1 METCSFRA
9 PLYLAPMR
17 LTGEIPSSFIC
28 TSSEL
33 MLENENSEGKESHL
47 LLHISRDGI
56 SCCFYAEWI
65 ISKSCDPSSFLTHGT
80 YILSS
85 V

>member
-1 METCSFRA
+1 MSSSARLSDLKSIINELLEVKGCSASPLCDGNLA

-47 LLHISRDGI
+47 LLHI
-56 SCCFYAEWI
+56 
-65 ISKSCDPSSFLTHGT
+65 
-80 YILSS
+80 
-85 V
+85 